1 MGIMRRLFSVGTG
14 LAAGLL
20 AYKLINRYEK
30 KVQLEGEYRV
40 IAPEEEESRPEEA
53 PAEEPEEGPQ
63 AAEAAEAEDP
73 EAASAPE
80 EEPRESAGPN
90 PNPVLRPDPSAV
102 TGPDGRIDPT
112 KVAEASDFADWDEMG
127 CKS

>member
-40 IAPEEEESRPEEA
+40 IAPEEEEAGPQEAAAEEQEEAPQAAEEA
-53 PAEEPEEGPQ
+53 PAEQVP
-63 AAEAAEAEDP
+63 AR
-73 EAASAPE
+73 E

-90 PNPVLRPDPSAV
+90 PNPVLRPEPSEV

>member
-30 KVQLEGEYRV
+30 KIQLEGEYRV
-40 IAPEEEESRPEEA
+40 IAPEEEQAGPQEPQGDAAPQPEAGQDEPREAPQQAPRPE
-53 PAEEPEEGPQ
+53 
-63 AAEAAEAEDP
+63 
-73 EAASAPE
+73 
-80 EEPRESAGPN
+80 ESAGPN
-90 PNPVLRPDPSAV
+90 PNPVLRPEPSEV

-112 KVAEASDFADWDEMG
+112 KVAEAADFADWDELG
-127 CKS
+127 CRG